1 MRKKKI
7 LVIDDDPSV
16 GTRIAETLGPRGF
29 DVLSVA
35 DPMEGVEKA
44 RKTEPDLFFISLL
57 STDSNGLRVSKTL
70 HADERLK
77 AAPIVMLISYQGE
90 LDPKYTT
97 TIGVVDVL
105 VKPFTPKDVI
115 SITKK
120 ILGSDDFSP
129 GVEETVPGGPAGGES
144 EISSSD
150 VEWFSEPGPEFV
162 QETDT
167 ALKEKTPAPGIDEY
181 NIFGSDKRTDRDP
194 EKGNDFPAAKEI
206 RKEDTFGEDEFYFE
220 SEPKGPMKKI
230 VVIAATVLVIT
241 ILGVGAFQIRK
252 YLYPGTAKK
261 IPSHAVKAS
270 AARKGP
276 TKEHTHEKETKPMRA
291 EVKSPKEEKEK
302 DEVTYSVQLG
312 VFSNA
317 QNALSL
323 VNKMKEKGYDVFIEE
338 DGSGKRSRVLIGR
351 FDDKK
356 KALDRSALILQK
368 EGIKTII
375 YRR

>member
-16 GTRIAETLGPRGF
+16 AGMIAETLGPRGF

-44 RKTEPDLFFISLL
+44 RETEPDLFFISLL
-57 STDSNGLRVSKTL
+57 SPDSNGLRVSKTL
-70 HADERLK
+70 HSDQRLK
-77 AAPIVMLISYQGE
+77 AAPIVILISYQGE

-105 VKPFTPKDVI
+105 VKPFTPKDVV

-120 ILGSDDFSP
+120 ILGSDDFSL
-129 GVEETVPGGPAGGES
+129 GVEETVPDGPAGEET
-144 EISSSD
+144 EISSAD
-150 VEWFSEPGPEFV
+150 VGWFSEPGPGFV
-162 QETDT
+162 QEADN
-167 ALKEKTPAPGIDEY
+167 ALEEETPVPEIDEH
-181 NIFGSDKRTDRDP
+181 NIVGSDKQTDRYP
-194 EKGNDFPAAKEI
+194 EKGNDFPATKEI

-230 VVIAATVLVIT
+230 VVVAATVLVIT
-241 ILGVGAFQIRK
+241 ILGVGTFQIRK

-261 IPSHAVKAS
+261 IPSPAVKAS
-270 AARKGP
+270 AVRKGP
-276 TKEHTHEKETKPMRA
+276 VKGHAHEEETKPLRDEA
-291 EVKSPKEEKEK
+291 KSPKGETEK
-302 DEVTYSVQLG
+302 DEFTYSVQLG
-312 VFSNA
+312 VFSKA

-323 VNKMKEKGYDVFIEE
+323 VNKMREKGYDAFIEE

-356 KALDRSALILQK
+356 KALEQSALILQN

-375 YRR
+375 YHR